1 MILYS
6 LPDWLMAICVVGGI
20 VSIALIG
27 YFVFH
32 WTCQPKFT
40 DDNKSVAL
48 TVLTVVATINSLL
61 LAFLAVSVWQSFNAA
76 DDAVVQEANT
86 VGALARDLA
95 IYGTAEARDA
105 RQQLRE
111 YANVVVTTEWQD
123 MKRGEASPRA
133 WDQFD
138 RMFAVIG
145 TLEPDTPRRT
155 VMLPEIWARANE
167 LLKQRRTRLHTSE
180 SKVPMTLWMVVL
192 LGSILTIGTTYA
204 LTPSRFHVSMLG
216 VTAASTAL
224 VFHLIVAMDRP
235 FAGEQ
240 SIDAGPFRLAIDNM
254 NRWDTQIAPNPETTT
269 GKR

>member
-6 LPDWLMAICVVGGI
+6 LPDWLMAMCVVGGI
-20 VSIALIG
+20 VGMALIG

-32 WTCQPKFT
+32 WTCQPRFT

-95 IYGTAEARDA
+95 IYNTAEARDA
-105 RQQLRE
+105 RQRLRE
-111 YANVVVTTEWQD
+111 YANLVVTTEWKD
-123 MKRGEASPRA
+123 MQRGEASPRV

-155 VMLPEIWARANE
+155 VMLPEILARANE

-180 SKVPMTLWMVVL
+180 SKVPLTLWMVVL
-192 LGSILTIGTTYA
+192 LGTILT
-204 LTPSRFHVSMLG
+204 
-216 VTAASTAL
+216 
-224 VFHLIVAMDRP
+224 

-254 NRWDTQIAPNPETTT
+254 NRWDTQIAPTPDTTT